1 MTYIII
7 FAVIIVWLNL
17 AILADKSI
25 NELYDMPLE
34 TLVLPL
40 RLITLLLSPILL
52 IVYERHLFYSKA
64 DRQI

>member
-17 AILADKSI
+17 SILADKSI
-25 NELYDMPLE
+25 NELCDIPLE
-34 TLVLPL
+34 KFVLPL
-40 RLITLLLSPILL
+40 RLITLILSPILL

>member
-1 MTYIII
+1 VTYIII